1 MADQNELDQLATAEL
16 LRLQRQHRGLQ
27 LDLRGLLEEKAKRL
41 KKQNHMINVL
51 QVEHQKLK
59 EEIKTL
65 EGGTHARKNTNKE
78 RHLGN
83 LQGQQADLQRVLQN
97 ERTNLWELEGHIRK
111 MEKEI
116 DALRRNEVPDNCYKD
131 TICKVQKSVVK
142 LENRL
147 DVVNKKCSDVL
158 TENSKMRDAINH
170 MLQDRANFNDMW
182 QSMVTQFNEGKKFIM
197 DLIDQ
202 STLAFDQ
209 REELCNKLSVLKDR
223 NENDKVMH
231 IQEMREMQ
239 RRLEHDAKL
248 QKFFDIKGQ
257 KRLNPELEQRELDK
271 KQNQKENYERQLL
284 EYKDIIEKI
293 KLLYGEEDAERLV
306 AQFKRQEDENF
317 ALFNYVNELSH
328 EVEVLNDSTQ
338 ELTDEIE
345 RQKSEQTE
353 KELKLKTEALDYL
366 NAERERIEQLAEE
379 TRERK
384 RTLSIRLEQLLKG
397 IEDIFRQLACDE
409 TCPILNVLSTKTFLT
424 VHNVK
429 LFIGVIERRVNLIIS
444 AINIEDNSNKILAR
458 KDRVPKFNIRES
470 AKTKG

>member
-1 MADQNELDQLATAEL
+1 MSDQLDQLATAEL
-16 LRLQRQHRGLQ
+16 QRLQRQHRSLQ
-27 LDLRGLLEEKAKRL
+27 QELRGLLEEKKKRL
-41 KKQNHMINVL
+41 KKQNHLINVL
-51 QVEHQKLK
+51 QLEFEKLK
-59 EEIKTL
+59 DEIRTL

-78 RHLGN
+78 KQLSS
-83 LQGQQADLQRVLQN
+83 LQKLQAEVQRVLDSD
-97 ERTNLWELEGHIRK
+97 RTNLWELEGHIRK
-111 MEKEI
+111 IEKEI
-116 DALRRNEVPDNCYKD
+116 DTLRRNEVPDICYKD
-131 TICKVQKSVVK
+131 TICKVQKSVIK

-170 MLQDRANFNDMW
+170 MLQDRANFNEMW
-182 QSMVTQFNEGKKFIM
+182 QSMVTHFNNGKKLIM

-202 STLAFDQ
+202 STLAYDQ
-209 REELCNKLSVLKDR
+209 RQELCTKLSVLKDR

-271 KQNQKENYERQLL
+271 KQTQKESYERQLY
-284 EYKDIIEKI
+284 EYKEIIERI
-293 KLLYGEEDAERLV
+293 KQLYGEEDTERLV

-317 ALFNYVNELSH
+317 ALFNYVNELK
-328 EVEVLNDSTQ
+328 
-338 ELTDEIE
+338 

-366 NAERERIEQLAEE
+366 NAELVRIKQLGQE
-379 TRERK
+379 TNEK
-384 RTLSIRLEQLLKG
+384 KQSLSLRLKQLLKG
-397 IEDIFRQLACDE
+397 IEDIFKLLACDDA
-409 TCPILNVLSTKTFLT
+409 PILNVLSSKTFLT

-444 AINIEDNSNKILAR
+444 TINIEDNSNKILAR

-470 AKTKG
+470 AKTKH

>member
-1 MADQNELDQLATAEL
+1 MADQSELDQLATAEL
-16 LRLQRQHRGLQ
+16 LRLQRQHRSLQ

-51 QVEHQKLK
+51 QVEHQTLK

-65 EGGTHARKNTNKE
+65 EGGTHARKNSNKE
-78 RHLGN
+78 KHLGT
-83 LQGQQADLQRVLQN
+83 LQRQQTDLQRVLQN

-158 TENSKMRDAINH
+158 TENSKMRDQINH

-257 KRLNPELEQRELDK
+257 KRTNPELEQRELDK
-271 KQNQKENYERQLL
+271 KQNQKETFERQLF
-284 EYKDIIEKI
+284 EYKEIIEKI
-293 KLLYGEEDAERLV
+293 KQLYGEDDAERLV

-338 ELTDEIE
+338 ELQEEIE

-366 NAERERIEQLAEE
+366 SAERLRIEQLAKE
-379 TRERK
+379 TGEK
-384 RTLSIRLEQLLKG
+384 KQNLSLRLQELLKG
-397 IEDIFRQLACDE
+397 IEDIFRQLACDNA
-409 TCPILNVLSTKTFLT
+409 PILNVLSSKTFLT

-444 AINIEDNSNKILAR
+444 TINIEDNSNRILAK

-470 AKTKG
+470 AKTKN

>member
-1 MADQNELDQLATAEL
+1 MADQSELDQLATAEL

-65 EGGTHARKNTNKE
+65 EGGTHARKNTYREK
-78 RHLGN
+78 HLGT

-271 KQNQKENYERQLL
+271 KQSQKENYERQLL
-284 EYKDIIEKI
+284 EYKEIIEKI

-338 ELTDEIE
+338 ELQDEIE

-366 NAERERIEQLAEE
+366 NAEKERIEQLAVE
-379 TRERK
+379 TREKK

-397 IEDIFRQLACDE
+397 IEDIFRQLACDDA
-409 TCPILNVLSTKTFLT
+409 PILNVLSTKTFLT

-470 AKTKG
+470 AKTKN